1 MHKVSTTYFYRYMGD
16 IKGHYKMID
25 ANVYQS
31 QSGTKLIVSRRK
43 NARVGLASHF
53 LLKVAKNERR
63 EYLSSLYCVDD
74 TTFNIEVNRER
85 YVVKLTDD
93 ALMIDC

>member
-1 MHKVSTTYFYRYMGD
+1 MD
-16 IKGHYKMID
+16 NLKGHYKMID

-31 QSGTKLIVSRRK
+31 KSGAKLIVSRRK

-53 LLKVAKNERR
+53 LLKVDEKDNRV
-63 EYLSSLYCVDD
+63 YLSSLYRVDD
-74 TTFNIEVNRER
+74 ITFNIEVNRNR
-85 YVVKLTDD
+85 YQVKITDD